1 MKVNQKI
8 VWMVIAGVVVA
19 AALFLLADFRLIR
32 SKTNSEYTSSSIA
45 FNNPEGNAQLP
56 QHQSLDIYIL
66 GQDRISRQLARVLPR
81 ILEINPYV
89 GEINILDG
97 PPVDALDSVLVIEPI
112 ENDLFWTPV
121 YGSSDMDVQYY
132 YASDGKVGWMGDEV
146 LESEPGEYTKRI
158 SGTLSESDR
167 SFGVLSLPGYSRFLA
182 ESMGLNINTSLENVL
197 KQ

>member
-1 MKVNQKI
+1 
-8 VWMVIAGVVVA
+8 
-19 AALFLLADFRLIR
+19 
-32 SKTNSEYTSSSIA
+32 
-45 FNNPEGNAQLP
+45 
-56 QHQSLDIYIL
+56 
-66 GQDRISRQLARVLPR
+66 
-81 ILEINPYV
+81 
-89 GEINILDG
+89 
-97 PPVDALDSVLVIEPI
+97 
-112 ENDLFWTPV
+112 
-121 YGSSDMDVQYY
+121 MDVQYY